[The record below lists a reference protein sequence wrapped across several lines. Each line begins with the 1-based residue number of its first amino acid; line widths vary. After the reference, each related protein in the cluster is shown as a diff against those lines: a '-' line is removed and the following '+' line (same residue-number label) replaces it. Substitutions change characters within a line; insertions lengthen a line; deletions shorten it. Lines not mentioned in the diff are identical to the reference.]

1 MFLAKKRGTPSQKR
15 GISTDKVCLI
25 TGIER
30 DGDCFMRVLNMG
42 RPSIEDIK
50 DYGQHIVQ
58 KNISVGRWPA
68 KLQRAEYEKQCT
80 IKQMKDRKQYDA
92 VNHLNHV
99 NSLHSR
105 IKAQYKRDRSVAS
118 KYINRYAA
126 LFRIQ
131 ELYRKINGQE
141 MITSLLMKL
150 RHCIQH
156 SSSGRY
162 EMKVFECNL
171 RIQIT
176 N

>member
-1 MFLAKKRGTPSQKR
+1 MIEDVPCKKRGTPSQKR
-15 GISTDKVCLI
+15 GISTDKVYLI

-30 DGDCFMRVLNMG
+30 DGDCFMRALNMG

-58 KNISVGRWPA
+58 KTYLWADGLQSYSV
-68 KLQRAEYEKQCT
+68 LSTEKQCT
-80 IKQMKDRKQYDA
+80 IKLMKDRKQYDA
-92 VNHLNHV
+92 VNHLNYV

-105 IKAQYKRDRSVAS
+105 IKAQYKRYRSVAS

-150 RHCIQH
+150 RHLH
-156 SSSGRY
+156 TTFFSR
-162 EMKVFECNL
+162 
-171 RIQIT
+171 QIRNESIFNVT
-176 N
+176 F